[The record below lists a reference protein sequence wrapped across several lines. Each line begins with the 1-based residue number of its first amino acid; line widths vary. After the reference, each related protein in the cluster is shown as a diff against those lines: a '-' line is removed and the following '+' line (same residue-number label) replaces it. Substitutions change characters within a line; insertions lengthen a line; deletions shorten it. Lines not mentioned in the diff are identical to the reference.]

1 MENVIWGFAV
11 FILPVIIVGIAS
23 RFVTI
28 EIVDDTETDLFPDIE
43 PDLFDE
49 WEKNINF

>member
-28 EIVDDTETDLFPDIE
+28 EIVDDDDDETKFQ
-43 PDLFDE
+43 
-49 WEKNINF
+49 N